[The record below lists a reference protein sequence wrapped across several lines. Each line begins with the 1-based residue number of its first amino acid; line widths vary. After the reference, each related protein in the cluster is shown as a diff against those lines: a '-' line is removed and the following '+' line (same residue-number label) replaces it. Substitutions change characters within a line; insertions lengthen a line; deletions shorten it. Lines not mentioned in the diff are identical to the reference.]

1 MMALATGCFKR
12 LQGGPRIQLLSV
24 VSEVL
29 TSNLFEWPFER
40 GTGVITLFYRGY
52 NL

>member
-12 LQGGPRIQLLSV
+12 LQGAPRDPV

-29 TSNLFEWPFER
+29 TSLNGLINGEL
-40 GTGVITLFYRGY
+40 GL
-52 NL
+52 